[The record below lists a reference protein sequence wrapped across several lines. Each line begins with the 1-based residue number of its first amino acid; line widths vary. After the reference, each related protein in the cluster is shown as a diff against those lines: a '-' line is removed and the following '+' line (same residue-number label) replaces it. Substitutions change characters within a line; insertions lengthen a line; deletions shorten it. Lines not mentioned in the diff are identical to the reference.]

1 MKRIDKENYYLDI
14 AETVLERS
22 TCLRR
27 CYGAIIVKND
37 EIVSTGYN
45 GAPRGRRNCMDL
57 GYCAREAMQVPSGE
71 RYELCRSV
79 HAEMNAII
87 SAARRD
93 TLGATLYLAGREAKS
108 GELLHDA
115 TSCSMCRRVIINAG
129 IDRKRE
135 TLFDDYLNAKYSHFQ
150 MRSLDDYERLKKVN
164 LARSNTQSKFV
175 RKSLMDNV
183 REHSNGESALLY
195 FEEKIQDNGLYLLD
209 EPENSL
215 SPEKQQELLKFL
227 EESMRFYGCQFIIAT
242 HSPFLLSMK
251 GAKIYDLDEEP
262 VDVKRWYELEN
273 VRAYYEFFKKHEG
286 EFI

>member
-57 GYCAREAMQVPSGE
+57 GYCTREAMQVPSGERYELCRSVHE

-129 IDRKRE
+129 IDRVVIRSGE
-135 TLFDDYLNAKYSHFQ
+135 RDYRVVHVE
-150 MRSLDDYERLKKVN
+150 DW
-164 LARSNTQSKFV
+164 
-175 RKSLMDNV
+175 V
-183 REHSNGESALLY
+183 RE
-195 FEEKIQDNGLYLLD
+195 DD
-209 EPENSL
+209 SL
-215 SPEKQQELLKFL
+215 P
-227 EESMRFYGCQFIIAT
+227 
-242 HSPFLLSMK
+242 
-251 GAKIYDLDEEP
+251 AK
-262 VDVKRWYELEN
+262 V
-273 VRAYYEFFKKHEG
+273 
-286 EFI
+286 